1 MEPVTVTALLGAAAK
16 SYNMVK
22 KAMEMGREASDMV
35 EYFSAFYDKKDQLD
49 VRKIQNENGSKLFRG
64 KSVEAEALELQMAE
78 HKMQRMESDLRELIC
93 WTVGNDFYLDM
104 MRKRKQIRQRRVEEA
119 KAKAAKKRIMID
131 GTIIVS
137 LATACIFMI
146 SWFFSFVSSQ
156 VK

>member
-1 MEPVTVTALLGAAAK
+1 MEPVTITALLGAAAK

-78 HKMQRMESDLRELIC
+78 HKMQKMESELRELIC

-104 MRKRKQIRQRRVEEA
+104 MRKRNQIRQRRLEQA
-119 KAKAAKKRIMID
+119 KARAVRNKLFID
-131 GTIIVS
+131 GGIVVGLFVWLIGVIIFGVN
-137 LATACIFMI
+137 LARG
-146 SWFFSFVSSQ
+146 
-156 VK
+156 

>member
-1 MEPVTVTALLGAAAK
+1 MEPVTITALLGVAAK

-22 KAMEMGREASDMV
+22 KAVEMGREASDMV

-78 HKMQRMESDLRELIC
+78 HKMQKMESELRELIC

-104 MRKRKQIRQRRVEEA
+104 MRKRNQIRQRRLEQA
-119 KAKAAKKRIMID
+119 KARAVRNKLFID
-131 GTIIVS
+131 GGIVVGLFVWLIGVIIFGVN
-137 LATACIFMI
+137 LARG
-146 SWFFSFVSSQ
+146 
-156 VK
+156 

>member
-1 MEPVTVTALLGAAAK
+1 MEPVTITALIGAAAK
-16 SYNMVK
+16 SYNMVR

-78 HKMQRMESDLRELIC
+78 HKMQKMESELRELIC

-104 MRKRKQIRQRRVEEA
+104 MRKRNQIRQRRLEQA
-119 KAKAAKKRIMID
+119 KARAVRNKLFID
-131 GTIIVS
+131 GGIVVGLFVS
-137 LATACIFMI
+137 LIGVIIFG
-146 SWFFSFVSSQ
+146 VNLARG
-156 VK
+156 

>member
-1 MEPVTVTALLGAAAK
+1 MEPVTITALLGVAAK

-22 KAMEMGREASDMV
+22 KAVEMGREASDMV

-78 HKMQRMESDLRELIC
+78 HKMQKMESELRELIC

-104 MRKRKQIRQRRVEEA
+104 MRKRNQIRQRRLEQA
-119 KAKAAKKRIMID
+119 KARAVRNKLFID
-131 GTIIVS
+131 GGIVVGLFVS
-137 LATACIFMI
+137 LIGVIIFG
-146 SWFFSFVSSQ
+146 VNLARG
-156 VK
+156 